1 MLCLSYLRLVMPEAS
16 RMARKLGVITK
27 ASLVT
32 PITATVRD
40 VIVALAMAIIGEI
53 IIALVASIR

>member
-1 MLCLSYLRLVMPEAS
+1 MPEAP
-16 RMARKLGVITK
+16 RMARKLEVITK